1 MCNVGGGT
9 NRCLAHNPISKF
21 VVKVVTVRT
30 KADETLVNKTLGELS
45 KEGKNLP
52 SPAPEVVK
60 SWVETEKF
68 AAQYDPELSEHDR
81 KIQLNRLDRAETE
94 NVNGG
99 HFHAWKNLHNAVR
112 SKLAKKLAAGGLV
125 VGMSFSLV
133 GCIANGNN
141 DHPVTPLNP
150 PISTSAPASPSA
162 ASYGGVIGSGQ
173 QVKAA
178 DGTYETVIIDKD
190 SPVYKYNNGQG
201 NTPEMEA
208 AGYSAEDGQASQ
220 KFVADY
226 MVNEF
231 VDSKA
236 LETKDQGYDE
246 WYATSAKNYFT
257 PNVYQELGAN
267 RGKGQVILG
276 DLGSMNTMPNLIHD
290 GKPREK
296 SLNLN
301 VMGFA
306 PYSDGQGNKGIK
318 YAVEYTAEYRV
329 SDAEAAKFAG
339 QHVNMTPEQFLQS
352 DLAKPSVKDGKGENS
367 YQAKG
372 TANIVVTKDEQGA
385 WKIIGFSS
393 QTNFDVTDFVN
404 Q

>member
-276 DLGSMNTMPNLIHD
+276 DLGSMNTIPNLIHD

-306 PYSDGQGNKGIK
+306 PYRDGQGNKGIK